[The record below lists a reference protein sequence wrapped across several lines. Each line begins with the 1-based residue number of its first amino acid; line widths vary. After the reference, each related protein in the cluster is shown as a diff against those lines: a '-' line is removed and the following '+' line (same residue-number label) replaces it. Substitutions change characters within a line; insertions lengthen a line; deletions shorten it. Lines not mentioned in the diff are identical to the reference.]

1 MDRDVNAAWNVLFKS
16 FDKIGQGLAELTPV
30 ETGTADETLVS
41 LSSVVDAGS
50 LDA

>member
-16 FDKIGQGLAELTPV
+16 FKKVGQGLAELTPV
-30 ETGTADETLVS
+30 ETGTACDDVS
-41 LSSVVDAGS
+41 LSSVVEAGS